1 MGAYVTM
8 KYPSLGQ
15 VREGRDDVVGARKEN
30 PWMKL
35 NQFHKV
41 DHYIIQWLSHGIC
54 LDKK

>member
-30 PWMKL
+30 PWMKV

-41 DHYIIQWLSHGIC
+41 DHYIIQWLSHVIC
-54 LDKK
+54 